1 MFPAFLK
8 LFSITYPALL
18 RVMPSVFAQ
27 EKALLKLVSE
37 PSFMSAFVVWKLW
50 TFKNDH
56 TTRSNHFALILGD
69 SFRLTPQNEV
79 QSV

>member
-56 TTRSNHFALILGD
+56 TTKKQ
-69 SFRLTPQNEV
+69 SFCTDFG
-79 QSV
+79 